1 MIYRIIYDDELYHHG
16 VKGMKWGVR
25 NDKRAS
31 GARAKAAL
39 GRTASVVRSMAR
51 TYNDS
56 VNRGTGGIANKPTG
70 APKGAKGGPKKSE
83 IPKGA
88 MSEKSR
94 KVSLSLRTKNST
106 YRRYGKGNTPLD
118 ALKRDA
124 RNKKAFTQKKRAE
137 LKAAKGPLN
146 KGKVAASWYLDMPV
160 TVLGFTGT
168 KEMTFK
174 QRLIR
179 GDGLF

>member
-1 MIYRIIYDDELYHHG
+1 MIFMNYKIIYSDELYHHG
-16 VKGMKWGVR
+16 IKGMKWGVR
-25 NDKRAS
+25 N
-31 GARAKAAL
+31 
-39 GRTASVVRSMAR
+39 
-51 TYNDS
+51 
-56 VNRGTGGIANKPTG
+56 NKQ
-70 APKGAKGGPKKSE
+70 
-83 IPKGA
+83 
-88 MSEKSR
+88 
-94 KVSLSLRTKNST
+94 ST

-146 KGKVAASWYLDMPV
+146 KGKVAASWYLNMPV

-168 KEMTFK
+168 KEMTFRE
-174 QRLIR
+174 RLIR